1 MVFFSLVKTVKG
13 IYIRLRKNFPYL
25 GRSLDERDPQRWRWL
40 SRAAVR
46 GDFWEFLDCFPEQV
60 EKFNSGSVSAA
71 VMIAIGKALYRNVNS
86 KTRTIFNTD
95 FYLRVYIG
103 PVQQAIAFYEMLV
116 IACRLAVDTW
126 TKIGIRLGVVKDI
139 RKMVSKLLWKTRR
152 EALFK

>member
-1 MVFFSLVKTVKG
+1 MVFFSLVKAVKG
-13 IYIRLRKNFPYL
+13 ICIRLRKNFPYL

-71 VMIAIGKALYRNVNS
+71 VMFAIGKALHRNVNS